1 MLTKI
6 IKICT
11 WMLAFVCAGAT
22 LNICLLN
29 ESRDHGMTPIKDIRI
44 KNMTNTTFL
53 PTLNEFKT
61 CDVCTTIQVTR
72 YSFRQLPEFTFSF
85 GTDNPDTALLNQYR
99 P

>member
-1 MLTKI
+1 MLTTI

-11 WMLAFVCAGAT
+11 MLAFVCAGVSSYT
-22 LNICLLN
+22 CPLN
-29 ESRDHGMTPIKDIRI
+29 ESRALGMKDIPIKNI
-44 KNMTNTTFL
+44 TNTTFL
-53 PTLNEFKT
+53 PTFEFKT
-61 CDVCTTIQVTR
+61 CDVCTPVHTHVTQ

>member
-1 MLTKI
+1 MAIKI
-6 IKICT
+6 IQIFT

-22 LNICLLN
+22 LNKCLLN
-29 ESRDHGMTPIKDIRI
+29 ESREHGMKDILI
-44 KNMTNTTFL
+44 KNITNTTFL
-53 PTLNEFKT
+53 PTFEFKT
-61 CDVCTTIQVTR
+61 CDVCTPVEVTR